1 MRVKLALSKEGRER
15 RERREKNPTK
25 FKHLSSGRTKENFQS
40 EMVGDHS
47 LPPCC
52 TLHLDYCN
60 NVIEIF
66 LKGKMSFLSNL
77 RWKPKKYKWYIF

>member
-1 MRVKLALSKEGRER
+1 
-15 RERREKNPTK
+15 
-25 FKHLSSGRTKENFQS
+25 
-40 EMVGDHS
+40 MVGDHS

-77 RWKPKKYKWYIF
+77 RWKPKKYKWYIFWKHDQETIKKQRKNPKSY